1 MDPAMLRV
9 IFGHRIEKLTLPS
22 GIPETME
29 ELNLTVKQTLSIPN
43 DFSLQYLD
51 PDFEDFFTLNS
62 TAEITHKATIKVV
75 TIEPVVLNLYPVPHT
90 ESFDESFS
98 SEQSHEPASTSSTA
112 QDSYDS
118 CESSPA
124 SSAVMSAS
132 SSLQKKPWPT
142 EFIIPR
148 FSVETEMILERAN
161 EVYRKEG
168 TLLTTPNI
176 KSDILEKLAQSIYTY
191 TPYPSLQNR
200 LSVAEALIKAHPCVK
215 DPGSSS
221 GVIGWQNSIKYKMAN
236 YRTKLRGLGIPDVTC
251 NALKHKLPANRKSAK
266 NVKKAKRAEVNYL
279 PPYPAGEN
287 EQSLEKLREE
297 LVTESKKK
305 NNEKIVKDKMSKTF
319 ALRRHEIINRCPT
332 VRAMKDRWPA
342 LFDPSQVS
350 WNLSFLLRDN
360 ENVKMMAL

>member
-142 EFIIPR
+142 EF
-148 FSVETEMILERAN
+148 MN
-161 EVYRKEG
+161 E
-168 TLLTTPNI
+168 
-176 KSDILEKLAQSIYTY
+176 
-191 TPYPSLQNR
+191 
-200 LSVAEALIKAHPCVK
+200 
-215 DPGSSS
+215 
-221 GVIGWQNSIKYKMAN
+221 
-236 YRTKLRGLGIPDVTC
+236 
-251 NALKHKLPANRKSAK
+251 
-266 NVKKAKRAEVNYL
+266 
-279 PPYPAGEN
+279 
-287 EQSLEKLREE
+287 
-297 LVTESKKK
+297 
-305 NNEKIVKDKMSKTF
+305 
-319 ALRRHEIINRCPT
+319 
-332 VRAMKDRWPA
+332 
-342 LFDPSQVS
+342 
-350 WNLSFLLRDN
+350 
-360 ENVKMMAL
+360 